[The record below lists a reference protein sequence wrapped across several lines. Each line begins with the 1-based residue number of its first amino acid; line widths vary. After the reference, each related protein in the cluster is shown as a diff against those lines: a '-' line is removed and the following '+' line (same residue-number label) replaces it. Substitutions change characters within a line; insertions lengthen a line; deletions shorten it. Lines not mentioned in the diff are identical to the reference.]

1 MKDYILTYDGNLAK
15 ILSNGYIFESNE
27 KPSLGFEYDTLY
39 YETPTMN
46 IFKIVNGVRSDLTD
60 EEISKIK
67 EYCDN
72 FELTADFMVSAYD
85 KESLVYAG
93 DMLKST
99 AVEKDYGFVIN
110 DTPTNKASKYM
121 TDHWVRIKAVIRDDG
136 TYTIDPAY
144 ICSSCVLFFTEEEW
158 MAFESK
164 PMRNDDR
171 FNFVTNKFED
181 MRLFETLK
189 YEVTTDIR
197 NYFERIRWKEWD
209 KYIPQYEQATWQIQ
223 VQEANNY
230 FSDRETAKTPYAD
243 AFLSARTDSEVPTK
257 EDFLKDV
264 LRNNEA
270 YTVAM
275 AKVNAEQWG
284 WLKKVENCTTNK
296 ELDVIRNSIS
306 ELNNTAGRQR
316 YRNE

>member
-1 MKDYILTYDGNLAK
+1 MRDYILTYDGNTAK
-15 ILSNGYIFESNE
+15 ILSGGYIFESNE
-27 KPSLGFEYDTLY
+27 KPNLGFEFDALY

-46 IFKIVNGVRSDLTD
+46 TFKIIDNVKHDLTED
-60 EEISKIK
+60 EISRIQIF
-67 EYCDN
+67 CDT
-72 FELTADFMVSAYD
+72 FENSANYTVSAYD
-85 KESLVYAG
+85 KETLVYVG
-93 DMLKST
+93 DVLKST
-99 AVEKDYGFVIN
+99 AIEKDYGFVIN
-110 DTPTNKASKYM
+110 DTPTDVASKYM
-121 TDHWVRIKAVIRDDG
+121 NDHWARVKAVIRDDG

-158 MAFESK
+158 TAFESK
-164 PMRNDDR
+164 PVRNDDR

-189 YEVTTDIR
+189 YEATTDIR
-197 NYFERIRWKEWD
+197 NYFERIRWREWD
-209 KYIPQYEQATWQIQ
+209 KFIPQYEQATWQIQ
-223 VQEANNY
+223 VQEATSY
-230 FSDRETAKTPYAD
+230 FADRETAKTPYAD

-257 EDFLKDV
+257 EEFLNDV

-296 ELDVIRNSIS
+296 ELDDIRDNIM
-306 ELNNTAGRQR
+306 ELNKKAGRQQ
-316 YRNE
+316 YRNA